1 MHAATSVMVYSS
13 TDKILRCEL
22 SLLHKKH
29 VRRRGAGDGTVVLV
43 VLGTISIDMGSRTV
57 GRVTIQVPHV
67 LFEICFPLAGKGKK
81 EEGRMEGMRKEGQV
95 GSGLSWH
102 LFHFLFLFLGF
113 FSCVFLSLLLPPSL
127 LSYVNSP
134 FPPCRV
140 SLFWV
145 SVALLRKSRHLPYS
159 SP

>member
-1 MHAATSVMVYSS
+1 M
-13 TDKILRCEL
+13 

-81 EEGRMEGMRKEGQV
+81 EEERKGGRDEERRVSWERLV
-95 GSGLSWH
+95 LAFISFPFSFSGVFSC
-102 LFHFLFLFLGF
+102 F
-113 FSCVFLSLLLPPSL
+113 FSLSLPPSFTF
-127 LSYVNSP
+127 VT
-134 FPPCRV
+134 R
-140 SLFWV
+140 
-145 SVALLRKSRHLPYS
+145 
-159 SP
+159 